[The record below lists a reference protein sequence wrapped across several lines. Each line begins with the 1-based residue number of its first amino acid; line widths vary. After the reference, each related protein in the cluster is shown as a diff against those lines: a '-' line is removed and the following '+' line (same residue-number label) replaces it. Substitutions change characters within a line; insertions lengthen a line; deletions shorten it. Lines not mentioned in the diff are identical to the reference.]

1 MEKLTPQAIIDSF
14 VTELGDGFF
23 GGSVHEREVGLKKN
37 KFRSLW
43 LEVKRGAFRHAV
55 EHICRLQEYPH
66 LAIISSSD
74 LGAEVELIYHF
85 TIYYGEHLQEL
96 SLGLRVKLPKN
107 DLTIPTITDL
117 IPGAIFT
124 ERETQEMMGVKVIGI
139 PDDRRLFLPP
149 DFPEGVYPWRKDE
162 KGPPDDMLRVLPGRQ
177 QDWHRKDQQGS

>member
-14 VTELGDGFF
+14 GKELGDGFIN
-23 GGSVHEREVGLKKN
+23 GSVYEREIAVKKN

-43 LEVKRGAFRHAV
+43 IDVKKSAFHDAV
-55 EHICRLQEYPH
+55 EHICQLQEYPH

-107 DLTIPTITDL
+107 DLSIPTITDL

-124 ERETQEMMGVKVIGI
+124 ERETQEMMGVEVVGI
-139 PDDRRLFLPP
+139 PDKRRLFLPE
-149 DFPEGVYPWRKDE
+149 DFPEGTYPWRKDE
-162 KGPPDDMLRVLPGRQ
+162 KGPPPDMLRVLPGREP
-177 QDWHRKDQQGS
+177 K

>member
-1 MEKLTPQAIIDSF
+1 MERLTPQAIIDSF
-14 VTELGDGFF
+14 IQELGDGFF
-23 GGSVHEREVGLKKN
+23 GGYVHEYEIAVKKN
-37 KFRSLW
+37 KFQSLW
-43 LEVKRGAFRHAV
+43 IEVKKGAFRHAV
-55 EHICRLQEYPH
+55 EHICRLQEHPH

-96 SLGLRVKLPKN
+96 SLGLRVKLPKS

-124 ERETQEMMGVKVIGI
+124 ERETQEMMGVEVVGI
-139 PDDRRLFLPP
+139 PDKRRLFLPE

-162 KGPPDDMLRVLPGRQ
+162 KGLPPDMLRILPGREP
-177 QDWHRKDQQGS
+177 K